1 MLGKHLRTSHDT
13 TIEAYQQEF
22 PDAEVTSQETRERM
36 RNSNVL
42 TGKTVGSLED
52 RFGDERAKEIKRKI
66 GKNSGDARV
75 GKPRPNQAI
84 TLKQT
89 WSNKKEIWSEGIRRG
104 YTGERKQKLSDTMR
118 QVVSS
123 NNRNTFKSSAFEVAV
138 SQWLKLNN
146 FHFISQYRISDNT
159 LGTAFF
165 DFFIP
170 ELNLVIECDGEY
182 WHKAEKRIKNDL
194 RKNQILNSAQIKIL
208 RLSDL
213 EFTRTFSNIEL
224 IANLLTLTDEEL
236 AERNQQLIN
245 NRLLKL
251 RQ

>member
-1 MLGKHLRTSHDT
+1 MLGKHLRSSHDT

-22 PDAEVTSQETRERM
+22 PDAEVTSQETRDRM

-42 TGKTVGSLED
+42 TGKNVGSLED

-75 GKPRPNQAI
+75 GKSRPNQAI

-89 WSNKKEIWSEGIRRG
+89 WSNKKEIWSEGIRRA
-104 YTGERKQKLSDTMR
+104 YTEERKQKLSETMR
-118 QVVSS
+118 HVVSK
-123 NNRNTFKSSAFEVAV
+123 NTNTFKSSAFEVAV
-138 SQWLKLNN
+138 GQWLKLNN
-146 FHFISQYRISDNT
+146 FHFISQYRIFHNT

-182 WHKAEKRIKNDL
+182 WHKAETRIKNDL